1 MNWKNCAAGIAVSA
15 LLAGA
20 GAARGHGGASHAQDA
35 AQAPSPT
42 GAANR
47 WGANY
52 FPNVPLTTQD
62 GRTVRFYDDLI
73 KGKSVAINFMY
84 TECTEVCP
92 LETASLVR
100 AYRLLGERAGR
111 DVVFYSISMDPKR
124 DTPAV
129 LKAYAAKFGAD
140 WLFLTG
146 KPDDIRLLGKKLG
159 MLRERDAATNSHHAA
174 QLLLGDESN
183 GQWQRNSAVDNPEF
197 LTARMATFFG
207 WREVAPAK
215 SYADA
220 RPVVAPNG
228 QRLFQ
233 SKCSSCHSFGQG
245 DRVGPDLAGITARR
259 TRAWV
264 TRYIAEP
271 DALLA
276 AGDPIATELF
286 KRYKEVR
293 MPNLRLGSS
302 DVADLVS
309 FLNAQD
315 VSTSGR
321 ASHATPAARP
331 DGSARR

>member
-1 MNWKNCAAGIAVSA
+1 MNWKNCAASIAVTA
-15 LLAGA
+15 LLASA

-35 AQAPSPT
+35 AQTPSPA

-62 GRTVRFYDDLI
+62 GKTVRFYDDLI

-159 MLRERDAATNSHHAA
+159 MLRERDEASSSHHAA
-174 QLLLGDESN
+174 QLLLGDEPK
-183 GQWQRNSAVDNPEF
+183 GQWQRNSAVDNPGF

-207 WREVAPAK
+207 WRETTPEK

-220 RPVVAPNG
+220 RPVVVPNG

-233 SKCSSCHSFGQG
+233 SKCSSCHTLGEG
-245 DRVGPDLAGITARR
+245 DRVGPDLAGITGRR

-286 KRYKEVR
+286 KRYREVR

-309 FLNAQD
+309 FLGTHDPGSA
-315 VSTSGR
+315 TRTKHGR
-321 ASHATPAARP
+321 AE
-331 DGSARR
+331 

>member
-1 MNWKNCAAGIAVSA
+1 MNARSWAGLVAIAAMLAAAG
-15 LLAGA
+15 GA
-20 GAARGHGGASHAQDA
+20 RAHGGASHEA
-35 AQAPSPT
+35 A
-42 GAANR
+42 GAASATVAGNSR

-62 GRTVRFYDDLI
+62 GKTVRFYDDLI

-92 LETASLVR
+92 LETASLAR

-159 MLRERDAATNSHHAA
+159 MLRERDEAANSHHAA
-174 QLLLGDESN
+174 QLLLGDEPK
-183 GQWQRNSAVDNPEF
+183 GQWQRNSAVDNPAF

-207 WREVAPAK
+207 WRDTAPEK
-215 SYADA
+215 SYAEA
-220 RPVVAPNG
+220 QPIVVPNG

-233 SKCSSCHSFGQG
+233 SKCASCHTLGQG
-245 DRVGPDLAGITARR
+245 DGVGPDLAGITARR

-293 MPNLRLGSS
+293 MPNLRLGAS
-302 DVADLVS
+302 DVADVVS
-309 FLNAQD
+309 FLGTHD
-315 VSTSGR
+315 
-321 ASHATPAARP
+321 P
-331 DGSARR
+331 GSVTKSSVR

>member
-1 MNWKNCAAGIAVSA
+1 MIARSWVGILAVTA
-15 LLAGA
+15 LLAGTR
-20 GAARGHGGASHAQDA
+20 AAWPHGDGSHETGK
-35 AQAPSPT
+35 APSPPV
-42 GAANR
+42 AANSR

-62 GRTVRFYDDLI
+62 GKTVRFYDDLL

-100 AYRLLGERAGR
+100 AYKLLGERAGR

-129 LKAYAAKFGAD
+129 LKAYAAKFGAQ

-159 MLRERDAATNSHHAA
+159 LLRERDEASNSHHAA
-174 QLLLGDESN
+174 QLLLGDEPK
-183 GQWQRNSAVDNPEF
+183 GQWQRNSAVDNPDF

-207 WREVAPAK
+207 WRETAAEK
-215 SYADA
+215 GYADA
-220 RPVVAPNG
+220 RPVVVPNG

-233 SKCSSCHSFGQG
+233 SKCTSCHTLGQG
-245 DRVGPDLAGITARR
+245 DGVGPDLAGITARR
-259 TRAWV
+259 SRIWV

-276 AGDPIATELF
+276 AGDPIAVELF
-286 KRYKEVR
+286 KRYREVR
-293 MPNLRLGSS
+293 MPNLRLASN

-309 FLNAQD
+309 FLGTHDPGA
-315 VSTSGR
+315 
-321 ASHATPAARP
+321 AARFSRP
-331 DGSARR
+331 

>member
-1 MNWKNCAAGIAVSA
+1 MKAMSWAGIVAIA
-15 LLAGA
+15 AMLAAA
-20 GAARGHGGASHAQDA
+20 GAARAHGGASHEADQA
-35 AQAPSPT
+35 ASRPVT
-42 GAANR
+42 GNSR

-52 FPNVPLTTQD
+52 FPNVALTTQD
-62 GRTVRFYDDLI
+62 GKTVRFYDDLV

-100 AYRLLGERAGR
+100 AHKLLGERAGR

-129 LKAYAAKFGAD
+129 LKAYAAKFGAE

-146 KPDDIRLLGKKLG
+146 RPDDIRLLGKKLG
-159 MLRERDAATNSHHAA
+159 MLRERDEATNSHHAA
-174 QLLLGDESN
+174 QLLLGDEPN

-207 WREVAPAK
+207 WRDIAPAK

-220 RPVVAPNG
+220 RPVVVPNG

-233 SKCSSCHSFGQG
+233 SKCSSCHTLGQG

-286 KRYKEVR
+286 RRYKEVR

-309 FLNAQD
+309 FLNVQD
-315 VSTSGR
+315 LSMSGR
-321 ASHATPAARP
+321 AGRAQILRELSRP
-331 DGSARR
+331 

>member
-1 MNWKNCAAGIAVSA
+1 MCVRNWAAIIVAAG

-20 GAARGHGGASHAQDA
+20 GVASAHGGASHDA
-35 AQAPSPT
+35 SKEASQPVAGNS
-42 GAANR
+42 R

-62 GRTVRFYDDLI
+62 GKTVRFYDDLL

-100 AYRLLGERAGR
+100 AYKLLGERAGR

-159 MLRERDAATNSHHAA
+159 MLRERDGATNSHHAA
-174 QLLLGDESN
+174 QLLLGDEPN
-183 GQWQRNSAVDNPEF
+183 GQWQRNSAVDDPGF

-207 WREVAPAK
+207 WRDTAPEK
-215 SYADA
+215 SYAEA
-220 RPVVAPNG
+220 QPIVVPNG

-233 SKCSSCHSFGQG
+233 SKCASCHTLGRG
-245 DRVGPDLAGITARR
+245 DGVGPDLAGITARR

-302 DVADLVS
+302 DVTDLVS

-315 VSTSGR
+315 VSTSRR

>member
-1 MNWKNCAAGIAVSA
+1 MKAMSWAGIVAIA
-15 LLAGA
+15 AMLAAA
-20 GAARGHGGASHAQDA
+20 GAARAHGGASHEADQA
-35 AQAPSPT
+35 ASRPVT
-42 GAANR
+42 GNSR

-62 GRTVRFYDDLI
+62 GKTVRFYDDLI

-100 AYRLLGERAGR
+100 AYKFLGERAGR

-159 MLRERDAATNSHHAA
+159 MLRERDEATSSHHAA
-174 QLLLGDESN
+174 QLLLGDEPN

-207 WREVAPAK
+207 WRDVAPAK

-233 SKCSSCHSFGQG
+233 SKCSSCHTFGQG

-321 ASHATPAARP
+321 APHATPAARP

>member
-1 MNWKNCAAGIAVSA
+1 MNPKSWVGIAAIAAMLTAAGTAHA
-15 LLAGA
+15 
-20 GAARGHGGASHAQDA
+20 HGGASHEADQA
-35 AQAPSPT
+35 ASRPVT
-42 GAANR
+42 GNSR

-62 GRTVRFYDDLI
+62 GKTVRFYDDLI

-100 AYRLLGERAGR
+100 AYKFLGERAGR

-159 MLRERDAATNSHHAA
+159 MLRERDEATSSHHAA
-174 QLLLGDESN
+174 QLLLGDEPN

-207 WREVAPAK
+207 WRDVAPAK

-233 SKCSSCHSFGQG
+233 SKCSSCHTFGQG

-321 ASHATPAARP
+321 ASHAAPAARP